1 MREAIQNEIYKKNK
15 RKIPKQPLKKEATWE
30 KFKDQQNALAAN
42 KRGIRRV
49 KKISNVLGRSER

>member
-1 MREAIQNEIYKKNK
+1 MKFTKKQTKN
-15 RKIPKQPLKKEATWE
+15 PKTAAKKEATWE

-49 KKISNVLGRSER
+49 KK